1 MKTRDALYLGGAVLL
16 AATLIAQSAN
26 AQLILQIVMVITSAV
41 LLVLGFRKDQK
52 SGVCVNP
59 KYRKLRV
66 FGVTLSV
73 AIVFGGLGFTVGRI
87 LYHVI
92 N

>member
-41 LLVLGFRKDQK
+41 LLVLGFRKERCLRK
-52 SGVCVNP
+52 SKISQIKGVWCYFKCCHCFWRP
-59 KYRKLRV
+59 RIHRRKNFIPCNQL
-66 FGVTLSV
+66 
-73 AIVFGGLGFTVGRI
+73 
-87 LYHVI
+87 